1 MNNKYSCITSL
12 CYFFFLIST
21 SVYFFLNKLYTVILP
36 VASLLKL
43 LLAPT
48 PYIIGVPASF
58 LRYKKNFRLP
68 DDVWLIDLDANRVI
82 KPPGVED
89 IPSLPEPDGSILKNH
104 LKQALASMTITD
116 QALFNR
122 EASQSSPSKKSK
134 AVAQNFNNP
143 YIYGN
148 DVDSVDIATRVA
160 IIRFLNSPSL
170 LANFTEHTR
179 TIRLYPRPVVA
190 FQVNSFLQ
198 SRPKASQFLSKL
210 VHTQAV
216 EFLAEWSLCPNNV
229 AFLRIQTGV
238 YDPSI
243 VGDKSKWFGHQLDPI
258 RFTAWNEGTV
268 AIANHAF
275 SYSSL
280 GEASSTSASPAGN
293 GSHSATGGA
302 TGASFLS
309 ASSGTGFTAGDDT
322 DEDSSDD
329 EDHSEKEEDD
339 GLILSSSSSYSSLSD
354 YVNEM
359 VRTEISDFICST
371 FSPNGAASAH
381 ILSNVDSVFHPPD
394 SFQFSNI
401 PDHYETKKHD
411 SVTDD
416 RRRES
421 AVGGL
426 DSEVDTSSPTHS
438 SPSGSSLNEEEERL
452 FPTSPETGD
461 DATPAVSVPPTFP
474 STVPSSSG
482 ASSSALPPLIEHHV
496 SRLSSS
502 SKSETSSTN
511 SQVGVAN
518 IGSPRRGIFRGPPL
532 TGSLEGVKEH
542 RPLSAEPSLD
552 KVRQSS
558 VPAPLIQGSS
568 IVGGQTSGSGR
579 SSPTLSR
586 TVSISSVFS
595 RAGSLAA
602 VGHSSS
608 GDSSFLDRF
617 TSEAKEVAR
626 EAKAAATEA
635 SKAALEA
642 TKKDQR
648 AQKLLQNIQSNLEP
662 MKSSAKELWKLS
674 QDSREGLS
682 SISGTDSTGSVG
694 SASAEAAQFV
704 ASVSSDFNGLADK
717 TSSMFSGLWS
727 QKAATLAEK
736 VKEQAERVAQQH
748 NISTGSGI
756 GTRRGLVEKTS
767 LIRHSA
773 TTRKSVDI
781 FSTPDMKSTHNENQS
796 FLKDV
801 VDNVLI
807 GEGVGW
813 LKLGRVR
820 KLMEDENYRN
830 LVVTRL
836 NKTLEP
842 KVGPD
847 DHIEDVQVSKPV
859 YKGMVKLLNAVTSG
873 LETAFTH
880 KGVGGFASAIVALE
894 LAHTHYYSKEG
905 EDGGSGGAT
914 AVDGKS
920 LASSAASTAS
930 VSQSTTPF
938 GSGENLNKMP
948 GGGFDS
954 PTTQATPVTTSTT
967 VTTASNNPGINI
979 VNISQSGSDGDVTNT
994 VALDPPIDPGGLYNF
1009 SAQRLSCRSTHSDSE
1024 LDALQG
1030 RQSRTSSV
1038 WSNKSSVSTGYRYR
1052 AGSLIGATGF
1062 PVDPPRVYLFQGMLG
1077 KDRSR
1082 IWDHMQFW
1090 EDSYLDAVSQERDVV
1105 GMDQGPGE
1113 MMERYRGLSDVDRR
1127 RLEIE
1132 EDRLLST
1139 LLYNLIAFMVMMN
1152 VHHIEIKA
1160 KIRRLLGKCHIGL
1173 VYSAEIN
1180 SVLDQLENLHGNDI
1194 DLKPL
1199 TSKQMHR
1206 QTFSLHLGTDAS
1218 GEMVFMEVRDD
1229 GLILRRIN
1237 GNIIERWW
1245 YERLVNMTYSPKN
1258 KVLCLWRRSGGQTQL
1273 HKYYTRKCKDLY
1285 YCIKEAMERAAARG
1299 AGAQP
1304 GKIYGKV
1311 YLILLTIMQQEQS
1324 WEESFRFK
1332 T

>member
-1 MNNKYSCITSL
+1 
-12 CYFFFLIST
+12 
-21 SVYFFLNKLYTVILP
+21 
-36 VASLLKL
+36 
-43 LLAPT
+43 LAPT

-89 IPSLPEPDGSILKNH
+89 IPPLPEPDGSILKNH
-104 LKQALASMTITD
+104 LKQALTSMTMTD
-116 QALFNR
+116 QALT
-122 EASQSSPSKKSK
+122 ESYITDSPSKSKSK
-134 AVAQNFNNP
+134 AATQNFNP
-143 YIYGN
+143 YIFGN
-148 DVDSVDIATRVA
+148 DIDSVDIATRVA

-198 SRPKASQFLSKL
+198 SRPKASLFLSKL

-216 EFLAEWSLCPNNV
+216 EFLAEWSLCPSNV

-243 VGDKSKWFGHQLDPI
+243 VGDKAKWFSHQLDPI
-258 RFTAWNEGTV
+258 RFAVWNEGTI

-275 SYSSL
+275 SYLSL
-280 GEASSTSASPAGN
+280 GEGNSTSASPAGN
-293 GSHSATGGA
+293 GSHSTSGGLA
-302 TGASFLS
+302 APTSTGAS
-309 ASSGTGFTAGDDT
+309 GDDDT

-329 EDHSEKEEDD
+329 SDNADDD
-339 GLILSSSSSYSSLSD
+339 GLVMSTSSSYSSLSD
-354 YVNEM
+354 YVNEI
-359 VRTEISDFICST
+359 VRSEISDFICST
-371 FSPNGAASAH
+371 VSPNEAASTH
-381 ILSNVDSVFHPPD
+381 VLSNVHSVFHPPD
-394 SFQFSNI
+394 SFQLCNI
-401 PDHYETKKHD
+401 PDQYESKKHE

-416 RRRES
+416 TRRAS
-421 AVGGL
+421 GVGGL
-426 DSEVDTSSPTHS
+426 DSEVDTSSPTRS

-452 FPTSPETGD
+452 FPTSPETTSAD
-461 DATPAVSVPPTFP
+461 ESTPAIPQASFP
-474 STVPSSSG
+474 SASTLPIVSSSG
-482 ASSSALPPLIEHHV
+482 SASFTLPPLMEHHHV

-502 SKSETSSTN
+502 SMSSSSN
-511 SQVGVAN
+511 ASQVNATT
-518 IGSPRRGIFRGPPL
+518 GSPRRGIFRGAPL

-552 KVRQSS
+552 KARQSS
-558 VPAPLIQGSS
+558 VPVSILQGSS
-568 IVGGQTSGSGR
+568 SVGGQGSGSGK

-586 TVSISSVFS
+586 TVSITSVFS

-602 VGHSSS
+602 AGHSSS
-608 GDSSFLDRF
+608 GDSSGSFLDRF

-626 EAKAAATEA
+626 EAKAAAAEA

-662 MKSSAKELWKLS
+662 MKSSAKELWKIS
-674 QDSREGLS
+674 QDSRDGITTSLS
-682 SISGTDSTGSVG
+682 DSPAGSVG

-704 ASVSSDFNGLADK
+704 ASVSSDFNGLAEK
-717 TSSMFSGLWS
+717 SSSMFAGLWS
-727 QKAATLAEK
+727 QKAANLAEK

-748 NISTGSGI
+748 NIPTGGI

-773 TTRKSVDI
+773 TTRKSIDI
-781 FSTPDMKSTHNENQS
+781 FSTPDMKSTHNENQA

-807 GEGVGW
+807 GEGIGW

-847 DHIEDVQVSKPV
+847 DHIEDVQVSKAI
-859 YKGMVKLLNAVTSG
+859 YKGMVKLLRAVTAG

-880 KGVGGFASAIVALE
+880 KGVGGMASAIVALE

-905 EDGGSGGAT
+905 EEGDNSGGAT

-938 GSGENLNKMP
+938 GSGENLSKMP

-954 PTTQATPVTTSTT
+954 PTTQSTPVVISTSTT
-967 VTTASNNPGINI
+967 TTTASNNPGINI
-979 VNISQSGSDGDVTNT
+979 VNISQSGSDGDMTSLAAT
-994 VALDPPIDPGGLYNF
+994 LDPPIDPGGLYNF

-1030 RQSRTSSV
+1030 RQTRTSSV

-1082 IWDHMQFW
+1082 LWDHMQFW
-1090 EDSYLDAVSQERDVV
+1090 EDAYLDAVSQERDIV

-1113 MMERYRGLSDVDRR
+1113 MMERYRSLSDVDRR

-1152 VHHIEIKA
+1152 VHHVEVKT

-1199 TSKQMHR
+1199 TSRQMHR
-1206 QTFSLHLGTDAS
+1206 QTFSLHLGTDALS
-1218 GEMVFMEVRDD
+1218 EMVFMEVRDD

-1273 HKYYTRKCKDLY
+1273 HKYYTKKCKDLY

-1299 AGAQP
+1299 AGALH
-1304 GKIYGKV
+1304 GKIEK
-1311 YLILLTIMQQEQS
+1311 YLYVT
-1324 WEESFRFK
+1324 FHF
-1332 T
+1332 